1 MKIAVLM
8 KQVPASATLGVDPET
23 GNLIRNGE
31 TLINPADERA
41 LSLALS
47 VTGAQVSVI
56 TMGPESAKDLLRT
69 AAAYKVQD
77 LVLVSDRAFAGSD
90 SFQTTRVLK
99 ATLEYLGG
107 FDLILCGNRA
117 VDGETGQVGPE
128 LCAMMD
134 IPFCEDAVSIT
145 LDGETLTVKSQNTE
159 GEKTV
164 SCALPMVVS
173 TSVGAPIL
181 NPPSIL
187 GLRRAAKA
195 EFRILTNE
203 DLQLDNTGLN
213 GSPTRVARTRTA
225 QVVKRKSEKV
235 TDAKIGAERILAF
248 LSEVEHG

>member
-23 GNLIRNGE
+23 GNLIRTGE

-47 VTGAQVSVI
+47 IAGAQVSVI
-56 TMGPESAKDLLRT
+56 TMGPDSAKDLLRT
-69 AAAYKVQD
+69 AAAYKVSD
-77 LVLVSDRAFAGSD
+77 LVLISDRAFAGSD
-90 SFQTTRVLK
+90 SFQTAIVLK
-99 ATLEYLGG
+99 AALAHLGG

-128 LCAMMD
+128 LSAMLD
-134 IPFCEDAVSIT
+134 VPFAEDAVGIA
-145 LDGETLTVKSQNTE
+145 LNGDRLTVVSQNTD

-164 SCALPMVVS
+164 ECPLPMVVS

-195 EFRILTNE
+195 EFHVITNE
-203 DLQLDNTGLN
+203 DLKLENTGLG

-225 QVVKRKSEKV
+225 QVEKRKGEKI
-235 TDAKIGAERILAF
+235 TDANLGAERIASL